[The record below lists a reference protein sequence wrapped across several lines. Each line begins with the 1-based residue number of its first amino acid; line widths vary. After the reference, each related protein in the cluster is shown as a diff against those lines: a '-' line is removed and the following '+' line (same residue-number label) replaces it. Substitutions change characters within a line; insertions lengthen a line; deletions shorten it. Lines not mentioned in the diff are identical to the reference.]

1 MTGSVPADAMA
12 VSQLSSGWT
21 LALILTAISLLAHEP
36 WRWIGMF
43 LGRNIDIQSN
53 IFRWVRAV
61 STALVAALVMRLLI
75 FPAGALQTVPL
86 GVRIVAMAAGLGAFM
101 IGGRRVSYGVSLAAV
116 VLVVLQLAT
125 G

>member
-1 MTGSVPADAMA
+1 MATVSVPADA

-21 LALILTAISLLAHEP
+21 LALVLTAISLVAHEP

-43 LGRNIDIQSN
+43 LGRDIDIHSD
-53 IFRWVRAV
+53 IFCWVRAV

-75 FPAGALQTVPL
+75 FPAGALQTVPM
-86 GVRIVAMAAGLGAFM
+86 GVRIVAMAAGLAAFM
-101 IGGRRVSYGVSLAAV
+101 PGGRRISNGVIVAAV
-116 VLVVLQLAT
+116 VLVALRSAT

>member
-1 MTGSVPADAMA
+1 M
-12 VSQLSSGWT
+12 
-21 LALILTAISLLAHEP
+21 ILTAISLLAHEP

-43 LGRNIDIQSN
+43 LGRNIDIQSE

-75 FPAGALQTVPL
+75 FPAGALQTVPF
-86 GVRIVAMAAGLGAFM
+86 GVRVVAMAAGLAAFM

-116 VLVVLQLAT
+116 ALVGLQLAI

>member
-1 MTGSVPADAMA
+1 MTGSMPTDAVA

-43 LGRNIDIQSN
+43 LGRNIDIQSE

-75 FPAGALQTVPL
+75 FPAGALQTVPF
-86 GVRIVAMAAGLGAFM
+86 GVRVVAMAAGLAAFM

-116 VLVVLQLAT
+116 ALVGLQLAT

>member
-43 LGRNIDIQSN
+43 LGRNIDIQSD

>member
-12 VSQLSSGWT
+12 VSQLSTGWT

-43 LGRNIDIQSN
+43 LGRNIDIQSD

-86 GVRIVAMAAGLGAFM
+86 GVRIVAMAAGLTAFM

>member
-1 MTGSVPADAMA
+1 MTGSMPTDAVA

-43 LGRNIDIQSN
+43 LGRNIDIQSE

-75 FPAGALQTVPL
+75 FPAGALQTVPF
-86 GVRIVAMAAGLGAFM
+86 GVRVVAMAAGLAAFM

-116 VLVVLQLAT
+116 ALVGLQLAI

>member
-1 MTGSVPADAMA
+1 MTGSMPTDAVA

-43 LGRNIDIQSN
+43 LGRNIDIQSE

-75 FPAGALQTVPL
+75 FPAGALQTVPF
-86 GVRIVAMAAGLGAFM
+86 GVRVVAMAAGLAAFM
-101 IGGRRVSYGVSLAAV
+101 IGGRRVSYGVSFAAV
-116 VLVVLQLAT
+116 ALVGLQLAT

>member
-1 MTGSVPADAMA
+1 MTGSMPTDAVA

-43 LGRNIDIQSN
+43 LGRNIDIQSD

-86 GVRIVAMAAGLGAFM
+86 GVRIVAMAAGLAAFM
-101 IGGRRVSYGVSLAAV
+101 IGGRRVSYGVSFAAV

>member
-1 MTGSVPADAMA
+1 MTGVAQVDA
-12 VSQLSSGWT
+12 VSQLPSGWM
-21 LALILTAISLLAHEP
+21 LALIMTTISLLAHEP

-43 LGRNIDIQSN
+43 LGRNIDIQSE

-86 GVRIVAMAAGLGAFM
+86 GVRVLGMAGGLAAFM
-101 IGGRRVSYGVSLAAV
+101 VGGRRISHGVMVAAV
-116 VLVVLQLAT
+116 VLVALQLAT

>member
-1 MTGSVPADAMA
+1 MTGSMPTDAVA

-43 LGRNIDIQSN
+43 LGRNIDIQSD

-86 GVRIVAMAAGLGAFM
+86 GVRIVAMAAGLAAFM

>member
-1 MTGSVPADAMA
+1 MTGAEQVDAA
-12 VSQLSSGWT
+12 SQLPSGWMM
-21 LALILTAISLLAHEP
+21 ALIMTTISLLAHEP

-43 LGRNIDIQSN
+43 LGCNIDIQSE

-86 GVRIVAMAAGLGAFM
+86 GVRVLGMAGGLAAFM
-101 IGGRRVSYGVSLAAV
+101 FGGRRISHGVMVAAV
-116 VLVVLQLAT
+116 VLVALQLAT